1 MCSLSRSF
9 TQNFIYTLN
18 FMHSTFY
25 ITNSDSSLYLNV
37 KFSTTCALKGTC
49 VDGWIL
55 QVCPQN
61 EKNLRSVQT
70 WMTIRSVQPGKC
82 DLTTRVWICVCQQL
96 VFLTSRTSFESD
108 EHKTKLRKKGYLQ
121 QHLWI
126 TVKPLKCF
134 CSYWRGWN
142 AGKTTA
148 LETKQAGF
156 ISTFYIRLKH
166 TSPVNSDY

>member
-9 TQNFIYTLN
+9 TQNLIYTLS
-18 FMHSTFY
+18 FMHSIFY
-25 ITNSDSSLYLNV
+25 IPNSNSSLYLNV
-37 KFSTTCALKGTC
+37 KFSTTCALKGMC
-49 VDGWIL
+49 LWLDPAGLSSEWEI
-55 QVCPQN
+55 
-61 EKNLRSVQT
+61 LRSVQT
-70 WMTIRSVQPGKC
+70 WMTMRSVQPGKC
-82 DLTTRVWICVCQQL
+82 DLTSWVWICVCQQL

-134 CSYWRGWN
+134 CSDWRGWN

-156 ISTFYIRLKH
+156 ISTLYIRLKH